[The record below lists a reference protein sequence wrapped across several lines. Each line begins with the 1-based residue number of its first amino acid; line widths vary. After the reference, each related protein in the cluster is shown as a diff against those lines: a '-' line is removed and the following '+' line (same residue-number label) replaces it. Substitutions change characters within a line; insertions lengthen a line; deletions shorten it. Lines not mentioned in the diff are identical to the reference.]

1 MSNNNSSP
9 KKKAAA
15 KKPVADKAA
24 PKQAADGAKKT
35 PAKRGRP
42 PKKKVE
48 QAPVYDPLSDTVED
62 ITNAVKAKFK
72 EGPTGPVTP
81 VFSAAKGFN
90 MDAIDGDGDGLVQ
103 DGTVHQRPLE
113 EIEEV
118 VSAVE
123 SIFEELKDGAS
134 EIVETVKETIDNVI
148 RASDVIKPS
157 LRKRMLAWFKRK

>member
-15 KKPVADKAA
+15 KKPVAKKAA

-42 PKKKVE
+42 PKKKIE
-48 QAPVYDPLSDTVED
+48 QAPV
-62 ITNAVKAKFK
+62 K
-72 EGPTGPVTP
+72 EGPTGSFTDSFLTAEGANGPAGPFTP
-81 VFSAAKGFN
+81 LYSAAKGFN
-90 MDAIDGDGDGLVQ
+90 MDAKDGDGDGLVQ